1 MSGPEA
7 VEARLSAVLRTVAEA
22 AVAELGS
29 LLDRCS
35 VNIMAALGPSA
46 AGSRTSVETEKEKR
60 QFNKVLTSQF
70 ASLMETWTKTAVEKI
85 LTIFQV
91 TVCEANGESA
101 EKKRGVKLKDATET
115 KKKSPAKTKETPNIK
130 KIHEPGATGRE
141 GDRQEKKRSVKLKDA
156 TETKKKS
163 PARTKETQNIKKIHE
178 TRATGRECHRQASEQ
193 RTPCD
198 APDDPEEAMSTDGT
212 DEDSPPS
219 VQSEF
224 GLLSPDTDD
233 DEDFNKPKTRRRPSE
248 PMQCPSCPK
257 TFRRKCLLER
267 HYLCHSKPHLCSDCG
282 KKFSTVRGLT
292 AHSRRH
298 TGEKP
303 YRCPDCSIDF
313 AYKSTFER
321 HMRRHLD
328 DKLSD
333 KPADK
338 LIKAVCLLCEGKF
351 TGMTAL
357 RKHRCPALTK
367 TLVCSI
373 CPQTFDC
380 RQSLADHEN
389 QHSGEKDF
397 ICEICG
403 ERFFSLVS
411 LSTHRVT
418 HKWQE
423 NCCDALGL
431 GCSNTCILRNH
442 LSQPSGQKL
451 FTCDVCGKGCS
462 HRSALKHH
470 MLTHTGE
477 RPYVCETCGKR
488 CGHASALQN
497 HMRVHT
503 GRKPGQRPVCDV
515 CGKTFRCAVNLK
527 YHMSVHTGERPYAC
541 EVCGKRFTNPTNLK
555 THQRLHTGEKPYRCG
570 VCEKAFVQRSEF
582 TKHQRS
588 HIPLEEDGGKQT
600 DPQRP

>member
-1 MSGPEA
+1 
-7 VEARLSAVLRTVAEA
+7 
-22 AVAELGS
+22 
-29 LLDRCS
+29 
-35 VNIMAALGPSA
+35 MAARGPSA
-46 AGSRTSVETEKEKR
+46 AGSRTNVETEEEKR
-60 QFNKVLTSQF
+60 QFNKLLASQF
-70 ASLMETWTKTAVEKI
+70 VSLMETWTKTAVEKI

-91 TVCEANGESA
+91 SVCEANGESA
-101 EKKRGVKLKDATET
+101 
-115 KKKSPAKTKETPNIK
+115 
-130 KIHEPGATGRE
+130 
-141 GDRQEKKRSVKLKDA
+141 EKKRSVKLKDA

-233 DEDFNKPKTRRRPSE
+233 DEDFNKRKTRRRPSE

-333 KPADK
+333 
-338 LIKAVCLLCEGKF
+338 
-351 TGMTAL
+351 
-357 RKHRCPALTK
+357 
-367 TLVCSI
+367 
-373 CPQTFDC
+373 
-380 RQSLADHEN
+380 N
-389 QHSGEKDF
+389 
-397 ICEICG
+397 
-403 ERFFSLVS
+403 
-411 LSTHRVT
+411 
-418 HKWQE
+418 
-423 NCCDALGL
+423 
-431 GCSNTCILRNH
+431 
-442 LSQPSGQKL
+442 
-451 FTCDVCGKGCS
+451 
-462 HRSALKHH
+462 
-470 MLTHTGE
+470 
-477 RPYVCETCGKR
+477 RP
-488 CGHASALQN
+488 
-497 HMRVHT
+497 
-503 GRKPGQRPVCDV
+503 
-515 CGKTFRCAVNLK
+515 
-527 YHMSVHTGERPYAC
+527 
-541 EVCGKRFTNPTNLK
+541 
-555 THQRLHTGEKPYRCG
+555 
-570 VCEKAFVQRSEF
+570 
-582 TKHQRS
+582 
-588 HIPLEEDGGKQT
+588 
-600 DPQRP
+600 

>member
-141 GDRQEKKRSVKLKDA
+141 GDRQ
-156 TETKKKS
+156 
-163 PARTKETQNIKKIHE
+163 
-178 TRATGRECHRQASEQ
+178 
-193 RTPCD
+193 
-198 APDDPEEAMSTDGT
+198 
-212 DEDSPPS
+212 DEVSPPS
-219 VQSEF
+219 VQSDPEPV
-224 GLLSPDTDD
+224 SPDTDD
-233 DEDFNKPKTRRRPSE
+233 DDVDSCEPKMRWRPSE

-282 KKFSTVRGLT
+282 KRFATLRGLT

-321 HMRRHLD
+321 HMRQHHT
-328 DKLSD
+328 D
-333 KPADK
+333 KPGGF
-338 LIKAVCLLCEGKF
+338 VCALCEGEF
-351 TGMTAL
+351 TGMPAL
-357 RKHRCPALTK
+357 QRHQCPALTK

-373 CPQTFDC
+373 CPQTFEC

-397 ICEICG
+397 ICETCG
-403 ERFFSLVS
+403 ESFFSSAS

-418 HKWQE
+418 HTQTE
-423 NCCDALGL
+423 TCCDVLGL
-431 GCSNTCILRNH
+431 GCSDMSVLRNH
-442 LSQPSGQKL
+442 LSQHSGQKL

-515 CGKTFRCAVNLK
+515 CGKMFQCAVNLK

-541 EVCGKRFTNPTNLK
+541 EVCGKKFANPSNLKAHTVTHSGKKMHGCTVCGRRFTQSSSLK
-555 THQRLHTGEKPYRCG
+555 THRRIHTGEKPYCCAVCG
-570 VCEKAFVQRSEF
+570 KAFVQRCEF
-582 TKHQRS
+582 TKHQRG
-588 HIPLEEDGGKQT
+588 HVPMEEDGGKQRFT
-600 DPQRP
+600 EEPTETLSTQHCSKTQNPDHTAGI